1 MNEFDTANLVYLVLL
16 LVVVGGAAFTGYRR
30 NFSQTLKQASA
41 WVLIFVAALLGYGLW
56 MDITGGTAPRQSVI
70 AQTGQITTERRF
82 DGHFYLTLQMDG
94 HPVEFV
100 VDTGATD
107 VVLSKADAEAIG
119 INLAEL
125 DYIGS
130 AYTANGKVR
139 TAPALVSIVTLEN
152 VEDRNLR
159 IWVNDGDMDGSLLGM
174 AYLRKFTKIEISQD
188 VLTLTR

>member
-1 MNEFDTANLVYLVLL
+1 MNDFDIANLVYLVLL
-16 LVVVGGAAFTGYRR
+16 LVVIGGAALSGQRR
-30 NFSQTLKQASA
+30 NLSQTVKQAGT
-41 WVLIFVAALLGYGLW
+41 WVLIFVAAILGYGLW
-56 MDITGGTAPRQSVI
+56 MDITGANAPRQSVI
-70 AQTGQITTERRF
+70 AATGQISTERRF

-119 INLAEL
+119 IELADL

-139 TAPALVSIVTLEN
+139 TAPARVSVVVLEN
-152 VEDRNLR
+152 IEDRNLSV
-159 IWVNDGDMDGSLLGM
+159 WVNDGDMDGSLLGM

-188 VLTLTR
+188 VMTLTR